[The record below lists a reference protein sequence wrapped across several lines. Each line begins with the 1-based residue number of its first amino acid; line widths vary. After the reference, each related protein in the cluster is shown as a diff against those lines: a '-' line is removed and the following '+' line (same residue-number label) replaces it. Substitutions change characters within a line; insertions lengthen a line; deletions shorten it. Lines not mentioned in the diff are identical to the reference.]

1 MIILERTLFGR
12 SSWLGCRSVCRD
24 QHYSRTRISGP
35 IGKRNAM
42 RTIGSLAVSA
52 LPALARARGV
62 TPYLPLNLH
71 VEREATAADTA
82 RHRARAVRAW
92 MTYSTQITATAGEM
106 TQDHPKLEGSEN
118 IDAAPC
124 RRMCIRS
131 SGQVVNG
138 PLYSA
143 AEGFNPPTLC
153 FEARCSQRDAH
164 GLRPRRGRW
173 GKRPG

>member
-1 MIILERTLFGR
+1 
-12 SSWLGCRSVCRD
+12 
-24 QHYSRTRISGP
+24 
-35 IGKRNAM
+35 M

-118 IDAAPC
+118 IDVGAVQANVHTLVRASRQRAAL
-124 RRMCIRS
+124 
-131 SGQVVNG
+131 Q
-138 PLYSA
+138 
-143 AEGFNPPTLC
+143 
-153 FEARCSQRDAH
+153 
-164 GLRPRRGRW
+164 RRGRFQSANAVLR
-173 GKRPG
+173 GTLQSARRPWTTAPTWALGQAARSANRLSAGAGSVTLGTPGSAARPSDLP